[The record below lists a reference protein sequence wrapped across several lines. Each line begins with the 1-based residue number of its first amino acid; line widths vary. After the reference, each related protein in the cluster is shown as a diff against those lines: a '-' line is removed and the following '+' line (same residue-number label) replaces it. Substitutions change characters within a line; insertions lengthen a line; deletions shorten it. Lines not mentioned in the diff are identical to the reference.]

1 MTFRNRQLGQAVF
14 VVALLVAGSPA
25 LAQSGPADPKPKNP
39 PEETSPGWMSETGK
53 KAVEIGGQPVR
64 DIGISRRDIPPI
76 LEKAHDDPY
85 SLKGLKTCR
94 QLASE
99 VTALNAV
106 LGPDYIVGNEVKES
120 RAGRLAA
127 AGGRTLVNS
136 IIPFR
141 GLVREISGAAPAE
154 RRLNAAIDA
163 GYARRGFIRGVHA
176 KQGCRTKF

>member
-1 MTFRNRQLGQAVF
+1 MIFRNRQFGQAALI
-14 VVALLVAGSPA
+14 VALLAAGSSA
-25 LAQSGPADPKPKNP
+25 YAQNRPADPKPKDP
-39 PEETSPGWMSETGK
+39 PEETSPGWMSETRK
-53 KAVEIGGQPVR
+53 KAVEIGSQPTR
-64 DIGISRRDIPPI
+64 DVGITRRDIPPI
-76 LEKAHDDPY
+76 LEKAHDNPY
-85 SLKGLKTCR
+85 SLKGLKTCK
-94 QLASE
+94 QLAAE
-99 VTALNAV
+99 VTALNEV

-127 AGGRTLVNS
+127 ASGRTVVNS

-163 GYARRGFIRGVHA
+163 GYARRGFIRGVHV